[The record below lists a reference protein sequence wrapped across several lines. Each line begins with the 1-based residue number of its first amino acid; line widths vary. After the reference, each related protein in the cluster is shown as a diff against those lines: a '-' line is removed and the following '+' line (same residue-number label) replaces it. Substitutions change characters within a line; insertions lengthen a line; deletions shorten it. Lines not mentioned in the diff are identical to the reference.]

1 MSLHALQ
8 RGAPHMVSRHLLQ
21 PPYSQH
27 FGIMRLTR
35 PHQRVPRL
43 NPLHAPFRSA
53 HAVSRPQ
60 VLLHTSPSTL
70 FWLLVPLCGG
80 IYTYSREDP
89 PSISSIL
96 SSPNI
101 IPRGAPPQLIRIDSP
116 YESQTSLLLQLHEFL
131 RSRIWEPIRTGFRF
145 LHLLAIFIPV
155 ILTAPMIVVGPQEDR
170 YGGDRWGAVW
180 WYGLLVKAMQRAG
193 PTFIK
198 LSQWAGSREDLFPAI
213 LCDKLGSLHSNGKP
227 HGFAHTRRVIERVF
241 GRAFDE
247 VFEAFEPSPIGVGAI
262 AQVYRATLKSDIHPF
277 AANSASDQVDHLD
290 SPAFTQVPKTSVAI
304 KILHP
309 HVRKQISRDLAILS
323 VFARAIDMMP
333 GLEWLSLPDEVRV
346 FGEMMQQQIDLR
358 HEAHNLVQFEQN
370 FGRDGQGGKSG
381 RVQAAVVFPRPLV
394 NWSTDE
400 VLVEEYADAVPL
412 KYFLRQGGGPF
423 DHRIANLGLDA
434 FLNMLLLDNFV
445 HADLHPG
452 NIMIK
457 FYKPSTRDMFY
468 NFFSSV
474 FNSSGPPLNKYA
486 HAESD
491 LIVAHLRQLAHS
503 PGEWRR
509 ALDELEEDGYQPE
522 LVFLDAGLVTVL
534 SEKNRHNFLDLFRA
548 IAEFDGYRAGQL
560 MVQRSRSPHLAVD
573 PDVFALR
580 IQHLVL
586 GVKRKT
592 FSLGTIKIAD
602 VLYEVLR
609 AVRTHH
615 VRMEADFV
623 NTVISLLLLEGIGRQ
638 LDPQMD
644 LLKSSLPILRQLGR
658 QTAARD
664 AVAELPSGNF
674 GAMFK
679 IWVYLEA
686 RELASSTVVNL
697 DELVRYDWLSPNV

>member
-1 MSLHALQ
+1 M
-8 RGAPHMVSRHLLQ
+8 
-21 PPYSQH
+21 
-27 FGIMRLTR
+27 
-35 PHQRVPRL
+35 
-43 NPLHAPFRSA
+43 
-53 HAVSRPQ
+53 
-60 VLLHTSPSTL
+60 
-70 FWLLVPLCGG
+70 
-80 IYTYSREDP
+80 
-89 PSISSIL
+89 
-96 SSPNI
+96 I
-101 IPRGAPPQLIRIDSP
+101 I
-116 YESQTSLLLQLHEFL
+116 
-131 RSRIWEPIRTGFRF
+131 
-145 LHLLAIFIPV
+145 
-155 ILTAPMIVVGPQEDR
+155 VGPQEDR

-241 GRAFDE
+241 GRPFDE
-247 VFEAFEPSPIGVGAI
+247 VFEAFEQSPIGVGAI
-262 AQVYRATLKSDIHPF
+262 AQVYRAMLKGDIHPF
-277 AANSASDQVDHLD
+277 SANSASDAIDHPD
-290 SPAFTQVPKTSVAI
+290 TPALTLIPKTSVAI
-304 KILHP
+304 KVLHP

-323 VFARAIDMMP
+323 VFAGAVDMVP

-358 HEAHNLVQFEQN
+358 HEANNLVQFEQN

-381 RVQAAVVFPRPLV
+381 RVQTAVVFPRPLV

-412 KYFLRQGGGPF
+412 KYFLRHGGGPF

-457 FYKPSTRDMFY
+457 FYKPSTRDMFC

-491 LIVAHLRQLAHS
+491 IIIAHLRQLAQS
-503 PGEWRR
+503 PDEWRQ
-509 ALDELEEDGYQPE
+509 ALNELEEDGYQPE

-534 SEKNRHNFLDLFRA
+534 SERNRSNFLDLFRA
-548 IAEFDGYRAGQL
+548 IAEFDGYRTGQL
-560 MVQRSRSPHLAVD
+560 MVERCRTPHLAVD
-573 PDVFALR
+573 PDVFALKM
-580 IQHLVL
+580 QHLVL

-592 FSLGTIKIAD
+592 FSLGKIKIAD

-638 LDPQMD
+638 LDPEMD

-664 AVAELPSGNF
+664 AMAELPSGNF

-679 IWVYLEA
+679 MWVYLEA
-686 RELASSTVVNL
+686 RQLASSTVVNL
-697 DELVRYDWLSPNV
+697 DELVRYDW

>member
-1 MSLHALQ
+1 
-8 RGAPHMVSRHLLQ
+8 
-21 PPYSQH
+21 
-27 FGIMRLTR
+27 
-35 PHQRVPRL
+35 
-43 NPLHAPFRSA
+43 
-53 HAVSRPQ
+53 
-60 VLLHTSPSTL
+60 
-70 FWLLVPLCGG
+70 
-80 IYTYSREDP
+80 
-89 PSISSIL
+89 
-96 SSPNI
+96 
-101 IPRGAPPQLIRIDSP
+101 
-116 YESQTSLLLQLHEFL
+116 
-131 RSRIWEPIRTGFRF
+131 
-145 LHLLAIFIPV
+145 
-155 ILTAPMIVVGPQEDR
+155 
-170 YGGDRWGAVW
+170 
-180 WYGLLVKAMQRAG
+180 
-193 PTFIK
+193 
-198 LSQWAGSREDLFPAI
+198 
-213 LCDKLGSLHSNGKP
+213 
-227 HGFAHTRRVIERVF
+227 
-241 GRAFDE
+241 
-247 VFEAFEPSPIGVGAI
+247 
-262 AQVYRATLKSDIHPF
+262 
-277 AANSASDQVDHLD
+277 
-290 SPAFTQVPKTSVAI
+290 
-304 KILHP
+304 
-309 HVRKQISRDLAILS
+309 
-323 VFARAIDMMP
+323 
-333 GLEWLSLPDEVRV
+333 
-346 FGEMMQQQIDLR
+346 MMQQQIDLR
-358 HEAHNLVQFEQN
+358 HEARNLAQFEQN
-370 FGRDGQGGKSG
+370 FGRDGQGGKPG
-381 RVQAAVVFPRPLV
+381 HVQTAVVFPRPLV

-412 KYFLRQGGGPF
+412 KYFLRNGGGPF

-457 FYKPSTRDMFY
+457 FYKPSTRDMLY

-474 FNSSGPPLNKYA
+474 LNSSGPPLNKYA

-491 LIVAHLRQLAHS
+491 IIVAHLRQLAHS
-503 PGEWRR
+503 PDEWRQ
-509 ALDELEEDGYQPE
+509 ALNELEEDGYQPE

-560 MVQRSRSPHLAVD
+560 MVQRCRTPHLAVD
-573 PDVFALR
+573 PDVFALKM
-580 IQHLVL
+580 QHLVL
-586 GVKRKT
+586 GVKRRT
-592 FSLGTIKIAD
+592 FSLGNIKIAD

-664 AVAELPSGNF
+664 AMAELPSGNF

>member
-1 MSLHALQ
+1 MSLYALQ
-8 RGAPHMVSRHLLQ
+8 RGASHMASRQLLQ
-21 PPYSQH
+21 RPYSQH
-27 FGIMRLTR
+27 FGILKSIR
-35 PHQRVPRL
+35 PQQRAPRL
-43 NPLHAPFRSA
+43 NPLHVPFRSS
-53 HAVSRPQ
+53 HVLSRPQ
-60 VLLHTSPSTL
+60 VPLHTSPISL
-70 FWLLVPLCGG
+70 LWLLIPLGGG
-80 IYTYSREDP
+80 IYLYSRETP

-116 YESQTSLLLQLHEFL
+116 YESQTSLLSQLQEFL

-145 LHLLAIFIPV
+145 LHLVAIFIPV
-155 ILTAPMIVVGPQEDR
+155 ILTAPIILVGPHEAR

-247 VFEAFEPSPIGVGAI
+247 VFEAFEESPIGVGAI
-262 AQVYRATLKSDIHPF
+262 AQVYRGTLRSDLHPF
-277 AANSASDQVDHLD
+277 TANSTSDNVDHPD
-290 SPAFTQVPKTSVAI
+290 TPAFTQVPKTSVAI
-304 KILHP
+304 KVLHP
-309 HVRKQISRDLAILS
+309 HVRKHISRDLAILS
-323 VFARAIDMMP
+323 VFARAIALLP

-346 FGEMMQQQIDLR
+346 FGEMMKQQIDLR
-358 HEAHNLVQFEQN
+358 HEAHNLVQFERN
-370 FGRDGQGGKSG
+370 FGRDGRGGKSG
-381 RVQAAVVFPRPLV
+381 HVQTAVVFPRPLV

-412 KYFLRQGGGPF
+412 KYFLRHGGGPF

-474 FNSSGPPLNKYA
+474 FNSTGPPLNQYA

-491 LIVAHLRQLAHS
+491 VIVSHLRQLVNS
-503 PGEWRR
+503 PNEWRQ

-534 SEKNRHNFLDLFRA
+534 SEKNRHNFLELFRA

-560 MVQRSRSPHLAVD
+560 MVQRCRSPHLAVD
-573 PDVFALR
+573 PDVFALKM
-580 IQHLVL
+580 QHLVL

-592 FSLGTIKIAD
+592 FSLGNIKIAD

-664 AVAELPSGNF
+664 AMAELPSGNF

-679 IWVYLEA
+679 MWVYLEA
-686 RELASSTVVNL
+686 RQLASSTVVNL

>member
-1 MSLHALQ
+1 MSFHTLQ
-8 RGAPHMVSRHLLQ
+8 RGTSHMASRQLL
-21 PPYSQH
+21 PRSCSQH
-27 FGIMRLTR
+27 FGIMKQMGL
-35 PHQRVPRL
+35 HQRVPGL
-43 NPLHAPFRSA
+43 NHLHVPYRFA
-53 HAVSRPQ
+53 HTLSRPQ
-60 VLLHTSPSTL
+60 APLHTSPSL
-70 FWLLVPLCGG
+70 LWLLVPLGGG
-80 IYTYSREDP
+80 ILMYSRETP

-101 IPRGAPPQLIRIDSP
+101 IPRGAPPQVIRIDSP
-116 YESQTSLLLQLHEFL
+116 YESQTSLLSQLQEFL

-145 LHLLAIFIPV
+145 LHLVVIFTPV
-155 ILTAPMIVVGPQEDR
+155 ILTAPMILVGPPEDR
-170 YGGDRWGAVW
+170 YGGDRWGAIW

-198 LSQWAGSREDLFPAI
+198 LSQWAGSREDLFPAV

-227 HGFAHTRRVIERVF
+227 HRFAHTRRVVERVF
-241 GRAFDE
+241 GRPFDE
-247 VFEAFEPSPIGVGAI
+247 VFEAFEESPIGVGAI
-262 AQVYRATLKSDIHPF
+262 AQVYRATMKSDLHPF
-277 AANSASDQVDHLD
+277 GANSTSDSVDQPGAL
-290 SPAFTQVPKTSVAI
+290 SAFTQAPKTSVAI

-309 HVRKQISRDLAILS
+309 HVRKHISRDLTILS
-323 VFARAIDMMP
+323 VFARAIDMLP

-358 HEAHNLVQFEQN
+358 HEARNLVQFEQN

-412 KYFLRQGGGPF
+412 KYFLRHGGGPF

-445 HADLHPG
+445 HSDLHPG

-457 FYKPSTRDMFY
+457 FYKPSTRDVFY
-468 NFFSSV
+468 NFFSSIL
-474 FNSSGPPLNKYA
+474 NKSGPPLSKFA

-491 LIVAHLRQLAHS
+491 VIVAHLRRLANS
-503 PGEWRR
+503 PDEWHQ
-509 ALDELEEDGYQPE
+509 ALNDLEEDGYQPE
-522 LVFLDAGLVTVL
+522 LVLLDAGLVTVL
-534 SEKNRHNFLDLFRA
+534 SEKNRRNFLDLFRA

-560 MVQRSRSPHLAVD
+560 MVQRCRSPHLAID
-573 PDVFALR
+573 PDVFALK
-580 IQHLVL
+580 IQHMVL

-592 FSLGTIKIAD
+592 FSLGRIKIAD
-602 VLYEVLR
+602 VLYDVLR

-623 NTVISLLLLEGIGRQ
+623 NTVLSLLLLEGIGRQ
-638 LDPQMD
+638 LDPDMD

-664 AVAELPSGNF
+664 AMAELPNGNV
-674 GAMFK
+674 GAMLK
-679 IWVYLEA
+679 
-686 RELASSTVVNL
+686 
-697 DELVRYDWLSPNV
+697 VRKFATCHLFL